1 MMKKRRKIKFVLDDD
16 EYVDVYT
23 KAQLRRTKEY
33 WKKHS
38 KWRCKWCSKKFKAI
52 VINGWGYLGPCCI
65 KCYLKNCE
73 VRVKKVK
80 KVKKKRKIKF
90 VLD

>member
-1 MMKKRRKIKFVLDDD
+1 MKLGKRRRIKFVLDDD
-16 EYVDVYT
+16 EFDY
-23 KAQLRRTKEY
+23 KAASKRFKKY
-33 WKKHS
+33 WNS
-38 KWRCKWCSKKFKAI
+38 PACEWSCEFCGIMFRAFGNI
-52 VINGWGYLGPCCI
+52 YGWGALGPCCT

-80 KVKKKRKIKF
+80 KKRKIKF